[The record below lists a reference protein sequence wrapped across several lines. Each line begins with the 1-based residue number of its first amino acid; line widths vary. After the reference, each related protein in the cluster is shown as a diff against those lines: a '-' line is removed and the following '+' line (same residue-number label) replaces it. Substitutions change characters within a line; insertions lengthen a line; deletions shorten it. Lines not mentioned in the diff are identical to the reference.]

1 MITALWLVLLSPVS
15 AAVPADSP
23 KANQT
28 PVVAIST
35 PTPAFTGPALE
46 LAAEADYPRFEE
58 SFKSK
63 AGLIKAARRAIKYL
77 ETLPPTRTI
86 RVAGRDYGPAQLID
100 TAKDVIELAKKAKDA
115 DEFDA
120 KVREGFDVFQS
131 AGLDGT
137 GRVVFSSY
145 YQPMLRASLKKTEAY
160 PYPLYRRPKDMLEV
174 DLAAFGKANGETS
187 FLARLTKDGKVVPY
201 YTRDEIDRRKALA
214 GKGLE
219 IAWLKDRFD
228 ALDLHIQ
235 GSAILKF
242 TDGKEKL
249 VKYAA
254 TNGRTYNSVGL
265 TLVKAGV
272 FARDE
277 ITHDKLRE
285 YLRKNPDAESWILSQ
300 NPRYVFFELASLPE
314 DGEPFGATEQSLVPA
329 RAIAIDPAFMP
340 LGGLYFFTTRSP
352 QTDKDG
358 RLLGTSE
365 NSRFAFGLDTG
376 GAIKS
381 PGRVDIYAGHG
392 PQAAATARGQWADGK
407 LYLLMKKLPPRER

>member
-1 MITALWLVLLSPVS
+1 MLSALLLSLAC
-15 AAVPADSP
+15 AAAAQPPA
-23 KANQT
+23 
-28 PVVAIST
+28 VAIST
-35 PTPAFTGPALE
+35 PSYVPSVRLLSEDE
-46 LAAEADYPRFEE
+46 LPRFEE

-63 AGLIKAARRAIKYL
+63 AGLVKAARKAIKYL
-77 ETLPPTRTI
+77 ESLPPSRTI
-86 RVAGRDYGPAQLID
+86 RVADRDYGPAQFID
-100 TAKDVIELAKKAKDA
+100 GAKTIVELAQKSKAA

-120 KVREGFDVFQS
+120 KVRENFDVFQS
-131 AGLDGT
+131 SGLDGK

-145 YQPMLRASLKKTEAY
+145 YQPMLKASLKKAAGY
-160 PYPLYRRPKDMLEV
+160 PYPLYRRPKDMVEV

-187 FLARLTKDGKVVPY
+187 WLGRLDKNGKVVPY
-201 YTRDEIDRRKALA
+201 YTREDIDRRAALA

-235 GSAILKF
+235 GSAILKL
-242 TDGKEKL
+242 TSGKEVL
-249 VKYAA
+249 AKYAGNNSRA
-254 TNGRTYNSVGL
+254 YNSVGL

-277 ITHDKLRE
+277 ITHDKLRD
-285 YLRKNPDAESWILSQ
+285 YLHKNPDAESWILSS
-300 NPRYVFFELASLPE
+300 NPRYVFFELAALPE

-329 RAIAIDPAFMP
+329 RAIAIDPAFLP
-340 LGGLYFFTTRSP
+340 LGGLYFFSTTSP

-358 RLLGTSE
+358 RLLGMSE
-365 NSRFAFGLDTG
+365 NTRFAFGLDTG

-392 PQAAATARGQWADGK
+392 AQAAATARGQWADGK
-407 LYLLMKKLPPRER
+407 LYLLVKKLPPRER

>member
-1 MITALWLVLLSPVS
+1 MISAILFLLLSPASAQPPAVAVS
-15 AAVPADSP
+15 
-23 KANQT
+23 
-28 PVVAIST
+28 
-35 PTPAFTGPALE
+35 TPAFAGPALR
-46 LAAEADYPRFEE
+46 LVAEDEYPRFEE

-63 AGLIKAARRAIKYL
+63 TGLIKAARKAIKYL
-77 ETLPPTRTI
+77 ETLPPGKTI
-86 RVAGRDYGPAQLID
+86 RVADRDYGPALLVDSAKAVID
-100 TAKDVIELAKKAKDA
+100 LAQKTKSA

-120 KVREGFDVFQS
+120 KVRETFDVFQS

-145 YQPMLRASLKKTEAY
+145 YQPLLRASLKKSEAY
-160 PYPLYRRPKDMLEV
+160 PYPLYRRPKDMVEV
-174 DLAAFGKANGETS
+174 DLVAFGKANGDS
-187 FLARLTKDGKVVPY
+187 SLLGRLTKEGTVVPY
-201 YTRDEIDRRKALA
+201 YTRADIDRRKALA

-242 TDGKEKL
+242 PDGRERL
-249 VKYAA
+249 LKYAG
-254 TNGRTYNSVGL
+254 TNARNYNSVGL

-285 YLRKNPDAESWILSQ
+285 YLHKNPDAESWILAS
-300 NPRYVFFELASLPE
+300 NPRYVFFELAPLPE

-329 RAIAIDPAFMP
+329 RAIAVDPAFMP
-340 LGGLYFFTTRSP
+340 LGGLYFFTTTSP

-358 RLLGTSE
+358 RLLAMAA
-365 NSRFAFGLDTG
+365 NARFAFGLDTG

-407 LYLLMKKLPPRER
+407 LYLLVKKLPPRER

>member
-1 MITALWLVLLSPVS
+1 MISALLLSLAVAAS
-15 AAVPADSP
+15 AQTTTVTASSPSVTVPA
-23 KANQT
+23 
-28 PVVAIST
+28 
-35 PTPAFTGPALE
+35 LR

-77 ETLPPTRTI
+77 ETLPATKTI
-86 RVAGRDYGPAQLID
+86 RVADRDYGPAQLID
-100 TAKDVIELAKKAKDA
+100 GAKAIIDLAQKTKTA

-120 KVREGFDVFQS
+120 GVREGFDVFQS

-145 YQPMLRASLKKTEAY
+145 YQPMLKASLKKTPAY
-160 PYPLYRRPKDMLEV
+160 PYPLYRRPKDMVEV
-174 DLAAFGKANGETS
+174 DLVAFGKSNGEASVLGRVT
-187 FLARLTKDGKVVPY
+187 ADGKVVPY
-201 YTRDEIDRRKALA
+201 FTREDIDRRKALA

-242 TDGKEKL
+242 PDGKEKL
-249 VKYAA
+249 AKYAA
-254 TNGRTYNSVGL
+254 TNARTYNSVGL

-272 FARDE
+272 FTRDE

-285 YLRKNPDAESWILSQ
+285 YLRKNPDAESWILSA
-300 NPRYVFFELASLPE
+300 NPRYVFFELAALPE

-329 RAIAIDPAFMP
+329 RAIAVDPAFMP
-340 LGGLYFFTTRSP
+340 LGGLYFFSTTSP

-358 RLLGTSE
+358 RLLGMSANT
-365 NSRFAFGLDTG
+365 RFAFGLDTG

-407 LYLLMKKLPPRER
+407 LYLLVKKLPPRER

>member
-1 MITALWLVLLSPVS
+1 MISAILLLLLSPASAQPPAVAVS
-15 AAVPADSP
+15 
-23 KANQT
+23 
-28 PVVAIST
+28 
-35 PTPAFTGPALE
+35 TPAFAGPALR
-46 LAAEADYPRFEE
+46 LVAEEDYPRFEE

-63 AGLIKAARRAIKYL
+63 AGLVKAARKAIEYL
-77 ETLPPTRTI
+77 ETLPPAKTI
-86 RVAGRDYGPAQLID
+86 RVADRDYGPAQLVESARAI
-100 TAKDVIELAKKAKDA
+100 IELAQKAKTA
-115 DEFDA
+115 DEFDE

-145 YQPMLRASLKKTEAY
+145 YQPLLRASLKKTAAY
-160 PYPLYRRPKDMLEV
+160 PYPLYRRPKDMVEV

-187 FLARLTKDGKVVPY
+187 LLGRLTPDGAVVPY
-201 YTRDEIDRRKALA
+201 YTRGDIDRRKALA

-242 TDGKEKL
+242 PDGKERL
-249 VKYAA
+249 LKYAA
-254 TNGRTYNSVGL
+254 TNGKAYNSVGL

-285 YLRKNPDAESWILSQ
+285 YLRKNPDAESWILAA
-300 NPRYVFFELASLPE
+300 NPRYVFFELAPLPE

-329 RAIAIDPAFMP
+329 RSIAVDPAFMP
-340 LGGLYFFTTRSP
+340 LGGLYFFSTTSP

-358 RLLGTSE
+358 RLLATAE

-392 PQAAATARGQWADGK
+392 PQAAATARGQWADGR
-407 LYLLMKKLPPRER
+407 LYLLVKKLPPRER

>member
-1 MITALWLVLLSPVS
+1 MISAILLLLLSP
-15 AAVPADSP
+15 AAA
-23 KANQT
+23 QT
-28 PVVAIST
+28 PAVAVSS
-35 PTPAFTGPALE
+35 PAFAGPALR
-46 LAAEADYPRFEE
+46 LAAEESYPRFEE

-77 ETLPPTRTI
+77 ETLPASKTI
-86 RVAGRDYGPAQLID
+86 RVADRDYGPAQLID
-100 TAKDVIELAKKAKDA
+100 SARAVVELAQKAKTA

-120 KVREGFDVFQS
+120 GIRESFDVFQS

-145 YQPMLRASLKKTEAY
+145 YQPLLRASLKKTPAY
-160 PYPLYRRPKDMLEV
+160 PYPLYRRPKDMVEV
-174 DLAAFGKANGETS
+174 DLAAFGKSNGES
-187 FLARLTKDGKVVPY
+187 SWLGRLTKDGAVVPY
-201 YTRDEIDRRKALA
+201 YTRGDIDRRKALA

-235 GSAILKF
+235 GSAILKLP
-242 TDGKEKL
+242 DGKERL
-249 VKYAA
+249 LKYAA
-254 TNGRTYNSVGL
+254 TNGKTYNSVGL
-265 TLVKAGV
+265 TLGKAGV

-277 ITHDKLRE
+277 ITHDKLRA
-285 YLRKNPDAESWILSQ
+285 YLRANRDAESWILAS
-300 NPRYVFFELASLPE
+300 NPRYVFFELAPLPA
-314 DGEPFGATEQSLVPA
+314 DGEPFGATQQSLVPA
-329 RAIAIDPAFMP
+329 RSIAVDPAFMP
-340 LGGLYFFTTRSP
+340 LGGLYFFTTTSP

-358 RLLGTSE
+358 RLLAMAE

-407 LYLLMKKLPPRER
+407 LYLLVKKLPPRER

>member
-1 MITALWLVLLSPVS
+1 MFSAILLLLLSP
-15 AAVPADSP
+15 AAAQVPAVS
-23 KANQT
+23 
-28 PVVAIST
+28 
-35 PTPAFTGPALE
+35 TPAFAGPALRLVADEE
-46 LAAEADYPRFEE
+46 LPRFEE

-63 AGLIKAARRAIKYL
+63 AGLIKAARKAIKYL
-77 ETLPPTRTI
+77 ETLPQGKTI
-86 RVAGRDYGPAQLID
+86 RVADRDYGPAQLVD
-100 TAKDVIELAKKAKDA
+100 GAKAIVELAQKAKTA
-115 DEFDA
+115 DEFDE

-131 AGLDGT
+131 AGLDGN

-145 YQPMLRASLKKTEAY
+145 YQPLLRASLKKTEAY
-160 PYPLYRRPKDMLEV
+160 PYPLYRRPKDMVEV

-187 FLARLTKDGKVVPY
+187 LLGRLTKEGTVVPY
-201 YTRDEIDRRKALA
+201 HTRADIDRRKALA

-242 TDGKEKL
+242 PDGKERL
-249 VKYAA
+249 VKYAG
-254 TNGRTYNSVGL
+254 TNGKTYNSVGL

-285 YLRKNPDAESWILSQ
+285 YLRKNPDAESWILAS
-300 NPRYVFFELASLPE
+300 NPRYVFFELAPLPE

-329 RAIAIDPAFMP
+329 RSIAVDPAFMP
-340 LGGLYFFTTRSP
+340 LGGLYFFSTTSP
-352 QTDKDG
+352 QTDNDG
-358 RLLGTSE
+358 RLLATAE

-407 LYLLMKKLPPRER
+407 LYLLIKKLPPRER

>member
-1 MITALWLVLLSPVS
+1 MLSAILFLILSPAS
-15 AAVPADSP
+15 AQPPAVA
-23 KANQT
+23 
-28 PVVAIST
+28 VST
-35 PTPAFTGPALE
+35 PALAGPALR
-46 LAAEADYPRFEE
+46 LVADEEIPRFEE

-63 AGLIKAARRAIKYL
+63 AGLIKAARKAIKYL
-77 ETLPPTRTI
+77 ETLPPGKTI
-86 RVAGRDYGPAQLID
+86 RVADRDYGPAQLID
-100 TAKDVIELAKKAKDA
+100 SAKAIIELARRAKTA
-115 DEFDA
+115 DEFSE
-120 KVREGFDVFQS
+120 KVRAGFDVFQS

-145 YQPMLRASLKKTEAY
+145 YQPLLRASLKKTPAY
-160 PYPLYRRPKDMLEV
+160 PYPLYRRPKDMVEV
-174 DLAAFGKANGETS
+174 DLTAFGKADGETS
-187 FLARLTKDGKVVPY
+187 LLGRLTKDGTVVPY
-201 YTRDEIDRRKALA
+201 YTRADIDRRKALA
-214 GKGLE
+214 GQGLE

-235 GSAILKF
+235 GSAIIKLPN
-242 TDGKEKL
+242 GKERL
-249 VKYAA
+249 VKYAG
-254 TNGRTYNSVGL
+254 TNGKAYNSVGL

-285 YLRKNPDAESWILSQ
+285 YLRKNPDAESWILAS
-300 NPRYVFFELASLPE
+300 NPRYVFFELAPLPE

-329 RAIAIDPAFMP
+329 RSIAVDPAFMP
-340 LGGLYFFTTRSP
+340 LGGLYFFSTASP

-358 RLLGTSE
+358 RLLAMAEG
-365 NSRFAFGLDTG
+365 SRFAFGLDTG

-407 LYLLMKKLPPRER
+407 LYLLIKKLPPRER

>member
-1 MITALWLVLLSPVS
+1 MISALLAVLLSP
-15 AAVPADSP
+15 AAA
-23 KANQT
+23 QT
-28 PVVAIST
+28 TISVST
-35 PTPAFTGPALE
+35 PAYSGPALG
-46 LAAEADYPRFEE
+46 LAAEEDYPRFAE

-63 AGLIKAARRAIKYL
+63 AGLIKAARKAIKYL
-77 ETLPPTRTI
+77 GTLPATKTI
-86 RVAGRDYGPAQLID
+86 RVADRDYGPAQLID
-100 TAKDVIELAKKAKDA
+100 SAKSIIDLAQKTKTA

-120 KVREGFDVFQS
+120 KVRETFDVFQS
-131 AGLDGT
+131 IGLDGT

-145 YQPMLRASLKKTEAY
+145 YQPMLKASLKKTPAY
-160 PYPLYRRPKDMLEV
+160 PYPLYRRPKDMVEV
-174 DLAAFGKANGETS
+174 DLVAFGKANGETS
-187 FLARLTKDGKVVPY
+187 VLGRVTADGKVAPY
-201 YTRDEIDRRKALA
+201 FTREDIDRRKALA

-242 TDGKEKL
+242 PDGKEKL
-249 VKYAA
+249 AKYSAA
-254 TNGRTYNSVGL
+254 NGRNYNSVGL

-272 FARDE
+272 FTRDE

-285 YLRKNPDAESWILSQ
+285 YLHKNPDAESWILSS
-300 NPRYVFFELASLPE
+300 NPRYVFFELAALPE

-329 RAIAIDPAFMP
+329 RAIAVDPAFMP
-340 LGGLYFFTTRSP
+340 LGGLYFFSTTSP

-358 RLLGTSE
+358 RLLGTSV
-365 NSRFAFGLDTG
+365 NTRFAFGLDTG

-407 LYLLMKKLPPRER
+407 LYLLVKKLPPRER

>member
-1 MITALWLVLLSPVS
+1 MIRALLLVLLSSP
-15 AAVPADSP
+15 AGAQPPAV
-23 KANQT
+23 
-28 PVVAIST
+28 ST
-35 PTPAFTGPALE
+35 PSFAGSALR
-46 LAAEADYPRFEE
+46 LVAEEDCPRFEE

-63 AGLIKAARRAIKYL
+63 AGLIKAARKAIKYL
-77 ETLPPTRTI
+77 ETLPPARTI
-86 RVAGRDYGPAQLID
+86 RVADRDYGPAQLID
-100 TAKDVIELAKKAKDA
+100 GARTLIELAQKAKSA

-120 KVREGFDVFQS
+120 AVREGFDVFQS
-131 AGLDGT
+131 AGLDGN

-145 YQPMLRASLKKTEAY
+145 YQPLLRASLKKTAAY
-160 PYPLYRRPKDMLEV
+160 PYPLYRRPKDLVEV
-174 DLAAFGKANGETS
+174 DLAAFGKADGETS
-187 FLARLTKDGKVVPY
+187 LLGRLTKDGAVVPY
-201 YTRDEIDRRKALA
+201 YTRADIDRRKALA

-242 TDGKEKL
+242 PDGKERL
-249 VKYAA
+249 LKYAA
-254 TNGRTYNSVGL
+254 TNARAYNSVGL

-285 YLRKNPDAESWILSQ
+285 YLRGNPDAESWILAS
-300 NPRYVFFELASLPE
+300 NPRYVFFELAPLPE
-314 DGEPFGATEQSLVPA
+314 DGEPFGATMQSLVPA
-329 RAIAIDPAFMP
+329 RAIAVDPAFLP
-340 LGGLYFFTTRSP
+340 LGGLYFFTTTSP

-358 RLLGTSE
+358 RLLAMAE

-407 LYLLMKKLPPRER
+407 LYLLVKKLPPRER

>member
-1 MITALWLVLLSPVS
+1 MISALLLVLAAS
-15 AAVPADSP
+15 AAAQPPA
-23 KANQT
+23 
-28 PVVAIST
+28 VAVST
-35 PTPAFTGPALE
+35 PAYSGPALR
-46 LAAEADYPRFEE
+46 LVPAADVPRFDE

-63 AGLIKAARRAIKYL
+63 AGLIKAARKAIAYL
-77 ETLPPTRTI
+77 EKLPPTKTI
-86 RVAGRDYGPAQLID
+86 RVADRDYGPAQLID
-100 TAKDVIELAKKAKDA
+100 SANAVVELARTAKTS

-120 KVREGFDVFQS
+120 KVREEFDVFQS

-145 YQPMLRASLKKTEAY
+145 YQPLLRASLKKTAAY
-160 PYPLYRRPKDMLEV
+160 PYPLYRRPKDMVEV
-174 DLAAFGKANGETS
+174 DLAAFGKANGEGPLLGRAT
-187 FLARLTKDGKVVPY
+187 ADGKVVPY
-201 YTRDEIDRRKALA
+201 FTREEIDRRKALS

-235 GSAILKF
+235 GSAILKLP
-242 TDGKEKL
+242 DGKERL

-254 TNGRTYNSVGL
+254 SNARSYNSVGL

-272 FARDE
+272 FSRDE

-285 YLRKNPDAESWILSQ
+285 YLRKNPDAESWILAA
-300 NPRYVFFELASLPE
+300 NPRYVFFELAPLPE

-329 RAIAIDPAFMP
+329 RSIAVDPAHMP
-340 LGGLYFFTTRSP
+340 LGGLYFFTTTSP

-358 RLLGTSE
+358 RLLAMAP

-407 LYLLMKKLPPRER
+407 LYLLVKKLPARER

>member
-1 MITALWLVLLSPVS
+1 MLSALLLLLLSAPAGAQS
-15 AAVPADSP
+15 TAAVA
-23 KANQT
+23 A
-28 PVVAIST
+28 
-35 PTPAFTGPALE
+35 PALR
-46 LAAEADYPRFEE
+46 LAAEGEYPRFEE
-58 SFKSK
+58 TFKSK
-63 AGLIKAARRAIKYL
+63 AGLIKASRKAIKYL
-77 ETLPPTRTI
+77 ETLPATKTI
-86 RVAGRDYGPAQLID
+86 KVAGRDYGPAQLID
-100 TAKDVIELAKKAKDA
+100 SAKAIVELAQKTTTA

-120 KVREGFDVFQS
+120 KVREQFDVFQS

-145 YQPMLRASLKKTEAY
+145 YQPLLRASPKKTAAY
-160 PYPLYRRPKDMLEV
+160 PYPLYRRPKDMV
-174 DLAAFGKANGETS
+174 DVDFAAFGKANGEPA
-187 FLARLTKDGKVVPY
+187 LLGRLTKEGKVVPY
-201 YTRDEIDRRKALA
+201 FTREDIDRRKALA

-219 IAWLKDRFD
+219 LAWLKDRFD
-228 ALDLHIQ
+228 ALDIHIQ

-242 TDGKEKL
+242 PDGKERL
-249 VKYAA
+249 LKYAGN
-254 TNGRTYNSVGL
+254 NGRTYNSVGL

-285 YLRKNPDAESWILSQ
+285 YLRKNSDAESWIISA
-300 NPRYVFFELASLPE
+300 NPRYVFFELAPLPE

-329 RAIAIDPAFMP
+329 RSIAVDPAFMP
-340 LGGLYFFTTRSP
+340 LGGLYFFTTTSP
-352 QTDKDG
+352 QADNDG

-365 NSRFAFGLDTG
+365 NARFAFGLDTG

-407 LYLLMKKLPPRER
+407 LYLLVKKLPPRER

>member
-1 MITALWLVLLSPVS
+1 MISALLFVLICPAFAQPPAVARSTQAV
-15 AAVPADSP
+15 AVPA
-23 KANQT
+23 
-28 PVVAIST
+28 VRLVAEED
-35 PTPAFTGPALE
+35 L
-46 LAAEADYPRFEE
+46 PRFEE

-63 AGLIKAARRAIKYL
+63 AGLVKAARKAIKYL
-77 ETLPPTRTI
+77 ETLAPTKTI
-86 RVAGRDYGPAQLID
+86 RVADRDYGPAQFID
-100 TAKDVIELAKKAKDA
+100 SAKAVIELAQKTKTA

-120 KVREGFDVFQS
+120 AVRESFDVFQS
-131 AGLDGT
+131 TGLDGL

-145 YQPMLRASLKKTEAY
+145 YQPMLKASLKKTEAY
-160 PYPLYRRPKDMLEV
+160 PYPLYRRPKDMVEV
-174 DLAAFGKANGETS
+174 DLAAFGKANGES
-187 FLARLTKDGKVVPY
+187 SWLGRLTKDGKVVPY
-201 YTRDEIDRRKALA
+201 YTREEIDRRKALA

-235 GSAILKF
+235 GSAILKL
-242 TDGKEKL
+242 TSGKEL
-249 VKYAA
+249 LAKYAG
-254 TNGRTYNSVGL
+254 NNSKTYNSVGL
-265 TLVKAGV
+265 TLVRAGV
-272 FARDE
+272 FTRDE

-285 YLRKNPDAESWILSQ
+285 YLHKNPDAESWILAS

-329 RAIAIDPAFMP
+329 RAIAIDPAFLP
-340 LGGLYFFTTRSP
+340 LGGLYFFSTTSP

-358 RLLGTSE
+358 RLLGMSANT
-365 NSRFAFGLDTG
+365 RFAFGLDTG

-407 LYLLMKKLPPRER
+407 LYLLIKKLPPRER

>member
-1 MITALWLVLLSPVS
+1 MTSALLLVLLSAAS
-15 AAVPADSP
+15 AQPPAVA
-23 KANQT
+23 
-28 PVVAIST
+28 VST
-35 PTPAFTGPALE
+35 PTVAAPALR
-46 LAAEADYPRFEE
+46 LAAEADYPYFEE

-77 ETLPPTRTI
+77 ETLPPGKTL
-86 RVAGRDYGPAQLID
+86 RVADRDYGPAQLVD
-100 TAKDVIELAKKAKDA
+100 TAKAVIELAQKAKTA
-115 DEFDA
+115 AEFDA
-120 KVREGFDVFQS
+120 KVRETFDVFQS

-145 YQPMLRASLKKTEAY
+145 YQPLLRASLKKTPAY
-160 PYPLYRRPKDMLEV
+160 PYPLYRRPKDMVEV
-174 DLAAFGKANGETS
+174 DLVAFGKANGES
-187 FLARLTKDGKVVPY
+187 SWLGRLTKDGKVVPY
-201 YTRDEIDRRKALA
+201 FTREDIDRRKALA

-242 TDGKEKL
+242 PDGKEKL
-249 VKYAA
+249 AKYAA
-254 TNGRTYNSVGL
+254 TNARNYNSVGL

-277 ITHDKLRE
+277 ITHDKLRD
-285 YLRKNPDAESWILSQ
+285 YLRKNPDAESWILAS
-300 NPRYVFFELASLPE
+300 NPRYVFFELGPLPE
-314 DGEPFGATEQSLVPA
+314 DGEPFGATEQPLVPA
-329 RAIAIDPAFMP
+329 RAIAVDPAFMP
-340 LGGLYFFTTRSP
+340 LGGLYFFSTTSP

-358 RLLGTSE
+358 RLLGMSANT
-365 NSRFAFGLDTG
+365 RFAFGLDTG

-407 LYLLMKKLPPRER
+407 LYLLVKKLPPRER

>member
-1 MITALWLVLLSPVS
+1 MISALLAVLLSPAAAQTAVS
-15 AAVPADSP
+15 V
-23 KANQT
+23 
-28 PVVAIST
+28 ST
-35 PTPAFTGPALE
+35 PAYSGPALR
-46 LAAEADYPRFEE
+46 LAAEEDYPRFEE

-63 AGLIKAARRAIKYL
+63 TGLIKSARKAIKYL
-77 ETLPPTRTI
+77 ETLPATKTI
-86 RVAGRDYGPAQLID
+86 RVADRDYGPAQLID
-100 TAKDVIELAKKAKDA
+100 SAKAIIELAQKTKTSD
-115 DEFDA
+115 DFDS
-120 KVREGFDVFQS
+120 KVRANFDVFQS

-145 YQPMLRASLKKTEAY
+145 YQPMLKASLKKTPAY
-160 PYPLYRRPKDMLEV
+160 PYPLYRRPKDMVEV
-174 DLAAFGKANGETS
+174 DLVAFGKANGETS
-187 FLARLTKDGKVVPY
+187 VLGRVTADGKVVPY
-201 YTRDEIDRRKALA
+201 YTREDIDRRKSLA

-242 TDGKEKL
+242 PDGKEKL
-249 VKYAA
+249 AKYAA
-254 TNGRTYNSVGL
+254 TNARSYNSVGL

-272 FARDE
+272 FTRDE

-285 YLRKNPDAESWILSQ
+285 YLHKNPDAESWILAS
-300 NPRYVFFELASLPE
+300 NPRYVFFELAPLPE

-329 RAIAIDPAFMP
+329 RAIAVDPAFMP
-340 LGGLYFFTTRSP
+340 LGGLYFFSTTSP

-358 RLLGTSE
+358 RLLGMSANT
-365 NSRFAFGLDTG
+365 RFAFGLDTG

-407 LYLLMKKLPPRER
+407 LYLLIKKLPPRER

>member
-1 MITALWLVLLSPVS
+1 MISAILGLLLSPAAAQAPAVAVS
-15 AAVPADSP
+15 
-23 KANQT
+23 
-28 PVVAIST
+28 
-35 PTPAFTGPALE
+35 TPAFAGPALR
-46 LAAEADYPRFEE
+46 LAAEEDYPRFEE
-58 SFKSK
+58 SFPSK
-63 AGLIKAARRAIKYL
+63 AGLIRAARKAIKYL
-77 ETLPPTRTI
+77 EALPAAKTI
-86 RVAGRDYGPAQLID
+86 RVADRDYGPAQLID
-100 TAKDVIELAKKAKDA
+100 TAKAVIDLAQKAKTS

-145 YQPMLRASLKKTEAY
+145 YQPLLRASLKKTAAY
-160 PYPLYRRPKDMLEV
+160 PYPLYRRPKDMVEV
-174 DLAAFGKANGETS
+174 DLAAFGKAAGEAPVLGRVAS
-187 FLARLTKDGKVVPY
+187 DGKVVPY
-201 YTRDEIDRRKALA
+201 FTREDIDRRKALA

-242 TDGKEKL
+242 PDGKEKL
-249 VKYAA
+249 AKYAA
-254 TNGRTYNSVGL
+254 TNARSYNSVGL

-277 ITHDKLRE
+277 ITHDKLRD
-285 YLRKNPDAESWILSQ
+285 YLRKNPDAESWILAS
-300 NPRYVFFELASLPE
+300 NPRYVFFELAPLPE

-329 RAIAIDPAFMP
+329 RAIAVDPAFMP
-340 LGGLYFFTTRSP
+340 LGGLYFFSTTSP
-352 QTDKDG
+352 QADKDG
-358 RLLGTSE
+358 RLLGMSANT
-365 NSRFAFGLDTG
+365 RFAFGLDTG

-392 PQAAATARGQWADGK
+392 AQAAATARGQWADGK
-407 LYLLMKKLPPRER
+407 LYLLIKKLPPRER

>member
-1 MITALWLVLLSPVS
+1 MISAILLLLLSP
-15 AAVPADSP
+15 AAA
-23 KANQT
+23 QT
-28 PVVAIST
+28 PAVAVSS
-35 PTPAFTGPALE
+35 PAFAGPALR
-46 LAAEADYPRFEE
+46 LAAEESYPRFEE

-77 ETLPPTRTI
+77 ETLPASKTI
-86 RVAGRDYGPAQLID
+86 RVADRDYGPAQLID
-100 TAKDVIELAKKAKDA
+100 SARAVVELAQKAKTA

-120 KVREGFDVFQS
+120 GIRESFDVFQS

-145 YQPMLRASLKKTEAY
+145 YQPLLRASLKKTPAY
-160 PYPLYRRPKDMLEV
+160 PYPLYRRPKDMVEV
-174 DLAAFGKANGETS
+174 DLAAFGKSNGES
-187 FLARLTKDGKVVPY
+187 SWLGRLTKDGAVVPY
-201 YTRDEIDRRKALA
+201 YTRGDIDRRKALA

-242 TDGKEKL
+242 PDGKERL
-249 VKYAA
+249 LKYAA
-254 TNGRTYNSVGL
+254 TNGKTYNSVGL

-285 YLRKNPDAESWILSQ
+285 YLRANPDAESWILAS
-300 NPRYVFFELASLPE
+300 NPRYVFFELAPLPE

-329 RAIAIDPAFMP
+329 RSIAVDPAFMP
-340 LGGLYFFTTRSP
+340 LGGLYFFTTTSP

-358 RLLGTSE
+358 RLLAMAA

-407 LYLLMKKLPPRER
+407 LYLLVKKLPPRER

>member
-1 MITALWLVLLSPVS
+1 MISALLLSLTIVAS
-15 AAVPADSP
+15 AQTTIVAASSP
-23 KANQT
+23 SVTA
-28 PVVAIST
+28 
-35 PTPAFTGPALE
+35 PALR

-63 AGLIKAARRAIKYL
+63 TGLIKAARKAIKYL
-77 ETLPPTRTI
+77 ETLPATKTI
-86 RVAGRDYGPAQLID
+86 RIADRDYGPAQFID
-100 TAKDVIELAKKAKDA
+100 SARSIVELAQRTKTD

-120 KVREGFDVFQS
+120 GVREAFDVFQS

-145 YQPMLRASLKKTEAY
+145 YQPMLKASLKKTPAY
-160 PYPLYRRPKDMLEV
+160 PYPLYRRPKDMVEV
-174 DLAAFGKANGETS
+174 DLVAFGKANGETS
-187 FLARLTKDGKVVPY
+187 VLGRVAADGKVVPY
-201 YTRDEIDRRKALA
+201 YTRDDIDRRKALA

-242 TDGKEKL
+242 PDGREKL
-249 VKYAA
+249 AKYAA
-254 TNGRTYNSVGL
+254 TNARSYNSVGL

-272 FARDE
+272 FTRDE

-285 YLRKNPDAESWILSQ
+285 YLRKNPDAESWILSA
-300 NPRYVFFELASLPE
+300 NPRYVFFELAPLPE

-329 RAIAIDPAFMP
+329 RAIAVDPAFMP
-340 LGGLYFFTTRSP
+340 LGGLYFFSTTSP

-358 RLLGTSE
+358 RLLGMSPNT
-365 NSRFAFGLDTG
+365 RFAFGLDTG

-407 LYLLMKKLPPRER
+407 LYLLIKKLPPRER